1 MAAHNLMTLT
11 IEYLLL
17 GTSVLLLLSVIA
29 SKASG
34 RLGVPVLLLFLIIG
48 MLAGSDGPGGIH
60 FDNPWLAQSLG
71 VVALAFILFAG
82 GLDTEWASVRAQL
95 GKGAALSTLG
105 VAITAGLVGGFAVT
119 VIGMSWLEGLLI
131 GAIVSSTDAA
141 AVFAVMRSRYVS
153 LRGPLKPLLELESGS
168 NDPMAVFLTIGM
180 ISLITGIS
188 SSVTDLVP
196 MFIRQMVLGAAIGYG
211 TGRLMVLLVNR
222 LRLEYDGLYPVLT
235 LSLVLLTYSGSAW
248 LGGNGFLAVYFAGL
262 MMGNSD
268 FIHKRS
274 LLRFH
279 DGLAWLMQIVMFL
292 TLGLQVFPTQLVPV
306 SGTGLLLAL
315 FLMIFA
321 RPLAV
326 FLTLAPTSLTL
337 REKTMVAWVGLR
349 GAVPIILA
357 TFPLLAGI
365 PQATLIF
372 NLVFFIVLMSV
383 LLQGTSI
390 PLVARWLKVD
400 KPLQRRPDAS
410 TVWNAPTGLKSG
422 LVEMTIP
429 ESSVV
434 DGQRLIDIGLPK
446 STLIILIGRKG
457 QCFVPDGST
466 VLEASDSLLVF
477 TDQASSFRLR
487 AMLEARRSREESG
500 VSSADSSQGQ
510 KGVATP

>member
-1 MAAHNLMTLT
+1 MAVT

-17 GTSVLLLLSVIA
+17 GVSGLLLLSVIA

-60 FDNPWLAQSLG
+60 FDNPWFAQSLG
-71 VVALAFILFAG
+71 VVALVFILFAG
-82 GLDTEWASVRAQL
+82 GLDTEWASVRSQL
-95 GKGAALSTLG
+95 GRGVMLSTLG
-105 VAITAGLVGGFAVT
+105 VAITAGLVAVFAT
-119 VIGMSWLEGLLI
+119 TILKMSWPEGLLI

-180 ISLITGIS
+180 ISLITGAS
-188 SSVTDLVP
+188 LSVTDLIP
-196 MFIRQMVLGAAIGYG
+196 MFIRQMVVGAAIGYG
-211 TGRLMVLLVNR
+211 TGRLMVVLVNR

-248 LGGNGFLAVYFAGL
+248 LGGNGFLAVYLAGL

-279 DGLAWLMQIVMFL
+279 DGLAWLMQIAMFL

-306 SGTGLLLAL
+306 AGTGLLLAL
-315 FLMIFA
+315 FLMIVA
-321 RPLAV
+321 RPAAV
-326 FLTLAPTSLTL
+326 FMTLGFTTLTL
-337 REKTMVAWVGLR
+337 RETTMVAWVGLR

-400 KPLQRRPDAS
+400 EPLQRRLNAS
-410 TVWNAPTGLKSG
+410 PVWNAPTGLKNG
-422 LVEMTIP
+422 LVEMTVP

-434 DGQRLIDIGLPK
+434 VGNRLIDVGLPK
-446 STLIILIGRKG
+446 ATRVILIGREG
-457 QCFVPDGST
+457 QGFVPDGST
-466 VLEASDSLLVF
+466 VLEANDSLLVF

-487 AMLEARRSREESG
+487 ALLDARRHVAEES
-500 VSSADSSQGQ
+500 SSNGQG
-510 KGVATP
+510 GAVAS

>member
-1 MAAHNLMTLT
+1 MTLT

-17 GTSVLLLLSVIA
+17 GASVLLLLSVIA

-71 VVALAFILFAG
+71 VVALVFILFAG
-82 GLDTEWASVRAQL
+82 GLDTEWASVRSQL
-95 GKGAALSTLG
+95 GRGVMLSTVG
-105 VAITAGLVGGFAVT
+105 VAITAGLVALFAT
-119 VIGMSWLEGLLI
+119 TILGMSWPEGVLI

-153 LRGPLKPLLELESGS
+153 LRGPLTPLLELESGS

-180 ISLITGIS
+180 ISLITGAS
-188 SSVTDLVP
+188 SSVADLVP
-196 MFIRQMVLGAAIGYG
+196 MFIRQMVVGAAIGYG
-211 TGRLMVLLVNR
+211 MGRLMVVLVNR

-235 LSLVLLTYSGSAW
+235 LSLVLLIYSGSAW
-248 LGGNGFLAVYFAGL
+248 LGGNGFLAVYLAGL
-262 MMGNSD
+262 IMGNSD

-279 DGLAWLMQIVMFL
+279 DGLAWLMQIAMFL
-292 TLGLQVFPTQLVPV
+292 TLGLQVFPAQLVPV
-306 SGTGLLLAL
+306 AGTGLLLAL
-315 FLMIFA
+315 FLMIVA
-321 RPLAV
+321 RPAAV
-326 FLTLAPTSLTL
+326 FMTLGFTTLTL
-337 REKTMVAWVGLR
+337 RETTMVAWVGLR

-400 KPLQRRPDAS
+400 EPLQRRLNAS
-410 TVWNAPTGLKSG
+410 PVWNAPTGLKSG

-429 ESSVV
+429 EPSVV
-434 DGQRLIDIGLPK
+434 VGERLIDIGLPK
-446 STLIILIGRKG
+446 STLVILIGRKG

-466 VLEASDSLLVF
+466 VLEANDSLLVF

-487 AMLEARRSREESG
+487 ALLDASRHVAEESPSKG
-500 VSSADSSQGQ
+500 QGGAVVS
-510 KGVATP
+510 

>member
-1 MAAHNLMTLT
+1 MALT

-71 VVALAFILFAG
+71 VVALVFILFAG
-82 GLDTEWASVRAQL
+82 GMDTEWVNVRSQL
-95 GKGAALSTLG
+95 GRGVMLSTLG
-105 VAITAGLVGGFAVT
+105 VAITAGLVALFATT
-119 VIGMSWLEGLLI
+119 VLGMAWAEGLLI

-153 LRGPLKPLLELESGS
+153 LRGQLKPLLELESGS

-180 ISLITGIS
+180 ISLITGAS

-211 TGRLMVLLVNR
+211 TGKLMVMMINR

-235 LSLVLLTYSGSAW
+235 LSLVLLTYSASAW
-248 LGGNGFLAVYFAGL
+248 LGGNGFLAVYLAGL

-279 DGLAWLMQIVMFL
+279 DGLAWLMQIAMFL

-306 SGTGLLLAL
+306 AGTGLLLAL
-315 FLMIFA
+315 FLMVCA
-321 RPLAV
+321 RPVAV

-357 TFPLLAGI
+357 TFPLLAGV
-365 PQATLIF
+365 PQAGMIF

-390 PLVARWLKVD
+390 PLVARWLRVD
-400 KPLQRRPDAS
+400 EPLQSRVDAS
-410 TVWNAPTGLKSG
+410 PVWDAPSSLKSG
-422 LVEMTIP
+422 LMEVAIP
-429 ESSVV
+429 DASAVA
-434 DGQRLIDIGLPK
+434 GKRLLDLGLPK
-446 STLIILIGRKG
+446 RTFVILVGRNG
-457 QCFVPDGST
+457 LCFVPDGST
-466 VLEASDSLLVF
+466 VLEAGDSLLVF
-477 TDQASSFRLR
+477 TDQASSLKLR
-487 AMLEARRSREESG
+487 SLLEVRHPHAEAA
-500 VSSADSSQGQ
+500 SADGRG
-510 KGVATP
+510 GVIAS